1 MKHYIDIERFKTKN
15 HDMFIAGEHIV
26 IEEKVDGANASFTY
40 DQEKDEV
47 IAFSRKQ
54 ELSFSNT
61 LRGYWDWVQTLDKN
75 IIKEI
80 TLNGRFII
88 FGEWLVSHTV
98 EYDKERYNKF
108 YMFDVWDRENNCYL
122 SFIQTCNVYSRISER
137 INDNNFQFV
146 PVLYVGDFT
155 NWEDIKQYVG
165 TTKIQASPCGEG
177 IVIKSIENSNK
188 PKYTKIVS
196 EQFSEVH
203 EKKSQKEVSPEALKK
218 YEEDLEI
225 VSSIVTERRVQKIV
239 EKLVD
244 EGTIPSDWDEHN
256 LKELSKICP
265 KLVFEDCRKEEPEI
279 MQMVENFGKL
289 CAKVTMVQLRKLI
302 I

>member
-47 IAFSRKQ
+47 TAFSRKQ

-122 SFIQTCNVYSRISER
+122 SFMQTCNVYSRISER
-137 INDNNFQFV
+137 INDNNFQFT
-146 PVLYVGDFT
+146 F
-155 NWEDIKQYVG
+155 
-165 TTKIQASPCGEG
+165 
-177 IVIKSIENSNK
+177 
-188 PKYTKIVS
+188 
-196 EQFSEVH
+196 
-203 EKKSQKEVSPEALKK
+203 
-218 YEEDLEI
+218 
-225 VSSIVTERRVQKIV
+225 
-239 EKLVD
+239 
-244 EGTIPSDWDEHN
+244 
-256 LKELSKICP
+256 EL
-265 KLVFEDCRKEEPEI
+265 L
-279 MQMVENFGKL
+279 
-289 CAKVTMVQLRKLI
+289 
-302 I
+302 